1 MVSLP
6 RRVAHMLGR
15 SARRRRAMASAAPAR
30 RVRAG
35 STSGQARSHPATRRR
50 GASLGSQ
57 GLRGW
62 GSPPVGRG
70 TPIPRGGH
78 GVPRSGCSTANGR
91 AAQWRAG
98 WRAQEEGP
106 GSLRTGPSLDAVVSQ
121 RAKRWH
127 PRHAGRHSTQGS
139 RGRARRSA
147 RRLNGTLGH
156 ANGRSRR
163 WPGIHKA
170 GNDCDASEAGLQGE
184 KTRR

>member
-1 MVSLP
+1 MVSIP
-6 RRVAHMLGR
+6 RCVAHVPCR
-15 SARRRRAMASAAPAR
+15 TARGRRAMASTAPER
-30 RVRAG
+30 RVRAEW
-35 STSGQARSHPATRRR
+35 TSGQARSHPAKHRR

-57 GLRGW
+57 GLRAW
-62 GSPPVGRG
+62 GSPSVGRG
-70 TPIPRGGH
+70 TPIPGGEH
-78 GVPRSGCSTANGR
+78 GVPRLGCSTANGE
-91 AAQWRAG
+91 AARWRAG
-98 WRAQEEGP
+98 WHAQEEGP
-106 GSLRTGPSLDAVVSQ
+106 GSLRTGPSLDADVSQ